1 MPSVFQ
7 DDVRICALLDL
18 LLSSRPPGDSWD
30 WESFKEFACSV
41 VLADCLANCQKLESV
56 SAEAH
61 EESLHAYSKTSVR
74 WWAQDRG
81 LNHGE
86 S

>member
-1 MPSVFQ
+1 MPSAFQ
-7 DDVRICALLDL
+7 DDVRIHALLDM
-18 LLSSRPPGDSWD
+18 LLSSRPPGDSWKP
-30 WESFKEFACSV
+30 FKEFACNV

-61 EESLHAYSKTSVR
+61 EESLHADSKTSVR